1 MSFLFTQNV
10 RVELL
15 ILTLH
20 MIDVT
25 GYPKQFS
32 SVIPGKF
39 FDNNTVG
46 QKTGIQKVKEFP
58 PASRRV
64 QRAGKS
70 LHTET
75 VVPRRF
81 GSALNSRHQ
90 ALQERNTRCL
100 DAGNLCMVT
109 TFAS

>member
-1 MSFLFTQNV
+1 VLQLV
-10 RVELL
+10 VLKLR
-15 ILTLH
+15 

-25 GYPKQFS
+25 GYPKQFF

-39 FDNNTVG
+39 FDNITVG
-46 QKTGIQKVKEFP
+46 QKTEIRKVKEVP

-70 LHTET
+70 WHTET

-81 GSALNSRHQ
+81 GSAFYSRHQ
-90 ALQERNTRCL
+90 ARKERNTHSVWIQEI
-100 DAGNLCMVT
+100 CMVT
-109 TFAS
+109 TLAS